1 MSGPKV
7 VRIVTREELQASGRA
22 DLRKAENAIDSLV
35 KIAKRHD
42 EYSDAL
48 ATELANRRAAL
59 VALYEKD
66 EWRELKSK
74 SAMLAG
80 FLNGEMDRIRLN
92 AISNAKLKRSKR
104 NHIRDAALSMIS
116 VYEAAGKIAPAELH
130 HTVSTVESADEKD
143 LALFQTM
150 LNAAFKGLNSATK
163 EVGSS
168 EKQRELAA
176 MMGAGE
182 KGMSFPEWLASKP
195 QEIIRGEDP
204 RLTSLMAEIEA
215 LDDAETVQQFMN
227 LTHAIEKETSTN
239 RRALLTDSLVLELG
253 AHCRLRKEKEEVIA
267 RLGDIRSSLLGFE
280 THVAGKLADNVALE
294 LERFNLDRG
303 KALLA
308 EAKSVLESETKA
320 FEAAAR
326 RRAVLEGLSNLG
338 YEVKE
343 QMATAWVKDGRIVV
357 SKPGSTDY
365 GVEIGA
371 PQDASKMQVRL
382 VGSDRPASPRDSRRD
397 TDMETIWCSEFTE
410 MKARL
415 AKAGTDVVIER
426 ALGVGVQPVKT
437 VSFAVDHS
445 REQENTKAPK
455 ISRSLPGP

>member
-7 VRIVTREELQASGRA
+7 VRIVTREELQAIGRA
-22 DLRKAENAIDSLV
+22 DLRKTENAIESLV

-48 ATELANRRAAL
+48 AKELANRHAAL
-59 VALYEKD
+59 VALFEKD
-66 EWRELKSK
+66 EWRELKSQ

-80 FLNGEMDRIRLN
+80 FLNGEKDRIRLH
-92 AISNAKLKRSKR
+92 AISNAKLTRSKR
-104 NHIRDAALSMIS
+104 SHMRDAALSMIS
-116 VYEAAGKIAPAELH
+116 LYEAAGIKAPADLH
-130 HTVSTVESADEKD
+130 HTVSTVELADEKD

-163 EVGSS
+163 ETCSS
-168 EKQRELAA
+168 DKQSELAA

-182 KGMSFPEWLASKP
+182 KGMSFPEWLASNP
-195 QEIIRGEDP
+195 QETIRSEDA

-215 LDDAETVQQFMN
+215 LDDAETVRQFMG
-227 LTHAIEKETSTN
+227 LTHAIDMETSTN
-239 RRALLTDSLVLELG
+239 RRALLTDSLALELG
-253 AHCRLRKEKEEVIA
+253 AHCRLRREKEEVVA
-267 RLGDIRSSLLGFE
+267 MLGDIRSSLLGFE
-280 THVAGKLADNVALE
+280 SQVAGKFADRVALE
-294 LERFNLDRG
+294 MVNFNLDRG

-308 EAKSVLESETKA
+308 EAKSALESETKA
-320 FEAAAR
+320 FEATAR
-326 RRAVLEGLSNLG
+326 RRAILEGLSNLG

-371 PQDASKMQVRL
+371 PMDASKMQVRL
-382 VGSDRPASPRDSRRD
+382 VGSDRPTSPRDTRRD
-397 TDMETIWCSEFTE
+397 ADMETIWCSEFTE

-415 AKAGTDVVIER
+415 AEAGTDVVIER

-437 VSFAVDHS
+437 ISFAADQS

-455 ISRSLPGP
+455 ISRTLPGP